1 MSYEQPNGTRIGN
14 QLKALRSKRGISAE
28 EMAKSVGIST
38 SAVGMY
44 ENGYRIPRDQIK
56 IRIAEFYGVS
66 VESIFFP
73 VA

>member
-1 MSYEQPNGTRIGN
+1 MNYEQPNGTRIGN
-14 QLKALRSKRGISAE
+14 KLRALRSQRGVSTE
-28 EMAKSVGIST
+28 EFAKSVGISS

-56 IRIAEFYGVS
+56 IRIAEFYGVT

-73 VA
+73 VL

>member
-14 QLKALRSKRGISAE
+14 KLRALRSQRGVSTE
-28 EMAKSVGIST
+28 EFAKSVGISS

-56 IRIAEFYGVS
+56 IRIAEFYGVT

-73 VA
+73 VL